1 MHTFI
6 AGEIVKQMIR
16 MGKNVSTST
25 FVMLGLTFK
34 ENVPDIRNSKV
45 ASLYNELKE
54 FGITPL
60 VYDPLADAQ
69 EVKHEYGID
78 LVKKEDLPQADT
90 LIVAVAHK
98 EFTQMKETDLKVMM
112 NHDNLLVVDIKH
124 LYNKKLIE
132 DLGMTYWSL

>member
-1 MHTFI
+1 
-6 AGEIVKQMIR
+6 MITEATDYHSHNTHR
-16 MGKNVSTST
+16 LDEDEMKEM
-25 FVMLGLTFK
+25 ML
-34 ENVPDIRNSKV
+34 
-45 ASLYNELKE
+45 SLHEVQSELKE